1 MKGPEMKVDRMLGE
15 PEGTLLDETGEM
27 SQRDIEPGGEHYE
40 WAQAIEAAAKEV
52 ERLTDG
58 AFKFKEMRPFDKYQ
72 GPYARVL
79 LPDGGGASLWDAQSY
94 EGGTELFL
102 DGPDYVGTPEE
113 LAPALLGDEEAIRIV
128 KARYVAVQE
137 PTESQGA
144 PQDEIESAVDRMFEQ
159 EPEGAVESR
168 WSRAASTDDQ
178 EKAIVELERLLSKL
192 GKRIVGG
199 TTIGK
204 HPQTVVLDLTHQGSE
219 IYIDDTGEVRIN
231 GEPVEMDLEDVRA
244 LLGEEPGESRT
255 DPVEQAV
262 DRMLEQDDTPV
273 EEAGKCRAAP
283 PPELSESVE
292 AVGRFLAKAA
302 RTIKG
307 LDHTYPDLGFGDTP
321 TDEEIADVFR
331 RMLKGKRVRRPD
343 YGFLYL
349 GDEPSAAEK
358 AQIAAAT
365 RKVTE
370 ILDALVI
377 DIDNEMDVKFTP
389 SIIDW
394 LVEEFYGILHGG
406 I

>member
-1 MKGPEMKVDRMLGE
+1 MKGPEMKMDRMLGE

-58 AFKFKEMRPFDKYQ
+58 AFKFKEMVPFDKYL
-72 GPYARVL
+72 GPYARVR
-79 LPDGGGASLWDAQSY
+79 LPDGSGASLWDAQA
-94 EGGTELFL
+94 EVGGEELYL
-102 DGPDYVGTPEE
+102 DGPEYVGNVEE
-113 LAPALLGDEEAIRIV
+113 LATALLGDEEAIRIV

-144 PQDEIESAVDRMFEQ
+144 PQDEIE
-159 EPEGAVESR
+159 
-168 WSRAASTDDQ
+168 
-178 EKAIVELERLLSKL
+178 
-192 GKRIVGG
+192 
-199 TTIGK
+199 
-204 HPQTVVLDLTHQGSE
+204 
-219 IYIDDTGEVRIN
+219 
-231 GEPVEMDLEDVRA
+231 
-244 LLGEEPGESRT
+244 
-255 DPVEQAV
+255 QAV
-262 DRMLEQDDTPV
+262 DRMLEQGDTPV
-273 EEAGKCRAAP
+273 EEAGKPRTAP

-292 AVGRFLAKAA
+292 AVGRFIAKAA

-307 LDHTYPDLGFGDTP
+307 LDHTYPELGFGDTP

-349 GDEPSAAEK
+349 GDEPSAVEK
-358 AQIAAAT
+358 TQIAAAT

-377 DIDNEMDVKFTP
+377 DIDDEMDVSFTP

-394 LVEEFYGILHGG
+394 LVEEFYGILHGSV
-406 I
+406 